1 MRSKRFIDLLYT
13 EETHRDEM
21 ENNGTCEKWTRG
33 NKRKKNIYIYIVV
46 KFRFSDEL
54 DEKMEKERK
63 GRKKEKMHCAITHTL
78 YRNNIHSAYFSGY
91 YYCYCHR

>member
-1 MRSKRFIDLLYT
+1 
-13 EETHRDEM
+13 M

-33 NKRKKNIYIYIVV
+33 NKNIYIYIVV

-63 GRKKEKMHCAITHTL
+63 GRKEGKMHCAITHTL
-78 YRNNIHSAYFSGY
+78 YRNNIHNAYFSGY